1 MKSLANLLLCASFLA
16 SSLVPSL
23 AYAAD
28 DQRED
33 FSRGIRAISSQQVNV
48 NDINIA
54 YKVIGDQTAP
64 VVLMVM
70 GMGASHMLWGD
81 YLPNQLVAA
90 GYQVVMF
97 DNRDVGESSYLDQ
110 YGQPTIW
117 WEVVKSTLGFDMNAP
132 YDLTDMAKDTVG
144 LMDALD
150 IQRAHIVGASMGGMI
165 AQVLTAQYP
174 GRVTTLTSIMSTPGF
189 ADHLPPP
196 GNVGTG
202 LSAQREGETEAETK
216 ARLEHMGFYP
226 DSVPRQL
233 MAILKSGDR
242 SEEVKTI
249 TAPTLVMHGKEDTL
263 VPVEHGAYTA
273 ELIQGSKY
281 IAFDGMGHNLPPA
294 VLPAVLKSMLLLMNS
309 HSVVATSEIV
319 SVD

>member
-1 MKSLANLLLCASFLA
+1 MKSLAKLLLCASFLV
-16 SSLVPSL
+16 SSLVHSL

-33 FSRGIRAISSQQVNV
+33 SSQNIRAIDSQKVNV
-48 NDINIA
+48 NGIDIA
-54 YKVIGDQTAP
+54 YKVIGDESAP
-64 VVLMVM
+64 VILMVM

-90 GYQVVMF
+90 GYQVVLF
-97 DNRDVGESSYLDQ
+97 DNRDVGESTYLDQ

-117 WEVVKSTLGFDMNAP
+117 WEVVKSNIGLNMNAP
-132 YDLTDMAKDTVG
+132 YGLTDMAKDTVG

-150 IQRAHIVGASMGGMI
+150 IERAHVVGASMGGMI

-174 GRVTTLTSIMSTPGF
+174 DRVTTLTSIMSTPGF

-196 GNVGTG
+196 GTVGRG
-202 LSAQREGETEAETK
+202 LSAQREGESDAETK

-242 SEEVKTI
+242 SAEVKTI
-249 TAPTLVMHGKEDTL
+249 TAPTLVLHGKDDTL

-281 IAFDGMGHNLPPA
+281 IAFGGMGHNLPPA
-294 VLPAVLKSMLLLMNS
+294 VLPEILRNMLLLMNS
-309 HSVVATSEIV
+309 HRVAITREMV

>member
-1 MKSLANLLLCASFLA
+1 MKFLTRLLLCAFFLT
-16 SSLVPSL
+16 SSLVH
-23 AYAAD
+23 AAD
-28 DQRED
+28 DQPQD
-33 FSRGIRAISSQQVNV
+33 FSAGIRAVSGQQVNV
-48 NDINIA
+48 NGIDIA
-54 YKVIGDQTAP
+54 YKVIGDQANP

-70 GMGASHMLWGD
+70 GMGSSHMLWGD
-81 YLPNQLVAA
+81 YLPNQFVEA
-90 GYQVVMF
+90 GYQVVLF
-97 DNRDVGESSYLDQ
+97 DNRDVGESTYLDQ

-117 WEVVKSTLGFDMNAP
+117 WEVVKNTIGLDMNAP

-144 LMDALD
+144 LMDALE
-150 IQRAHIVGASMGGMI
+150 IQQAHGVGASMGGMI

-174 GRVTTLTSIMSTPGF
+174 DRVTTLTSIMSTPGF

-196 GNVGTG
+196 GSVGGGFT
-202 LSAQREGETEAETK
+202 AEREGETEQETK

-249 TAPTLVMHGKEDTL
+249 SAPTLVIHGKDDSL
-263 VPVEHGAYTA
+263 IPVEHGAYTA
-273 ELIQGSKY
+273 ELIEGSKY

-294 VLPAVLKSMLLLMNS
+294 VLPEVAKNMLLLMDS
-309 HSVVATSEIV
+309 QRVAAASEAV